1 MQAIIHWILSLMI
14 VTSMQAGLTD
24 ATSVPPQQEVQEF
37 MNAITSA
44 QVKQLDR
51 YASNS
56 YVNFVTHL
64 KGDKE
69 TVKRM
74 RKALLKELP
83 YELRGTEWLPEG
95 EFLLVGN
102 HRSAFDPLATLL
114 ALRDLPLAFI
124 SKRENERIY
133 LVNKYM
139 HAIQCQSV
147 NRENVRAYDADPLC
161 GYRFTL
167 NGYKALLTLMSDAYS
182 AVPAGN
188 PDLPIHFIS
197 GAEDP
202 CAPDRKG
209 FEDAVER
216 LRRDGYRTVTAK
228 MYPGM
233 RHEILNDDGRQEVM
247 EDLAALFEGWQG

>member
-74 RKALLKELP
+74 RKALLKNLP
-83 YELRGTEWLPEG
+83 YELRGTEERDGVAVVRVDIRQGDYSKVLKKYKKESYDYIVDHLYDEDIVDKDKLNDICLDMYVSQIEKVAKAGKKKDRSLYLVLKDNGYNGWTLQVDDDTMKKILGDLAIPEG
-95 EFLLVGN
+95 GLN
-102 HRSAFDPLATLL
+102 
-114 ALRDLPLAFI
+114 
-124 SKRENERIY
+124 NE
-133 LVNKYM
+133 
-139 HAIQCQSV
+139 
-147 NRENVRAYDADPLC
+147 
-161 GYRFTL
+161 
-167 NGYKALLTLMSDAYS
+167 
-182 AVPAGN
+182 
-188 PDLPIHFIS
+188 
-197 GAEDP
+197 
-202 CAPDRKG
+202 
-209 FEDAVER
+209 
-216 LRRDGYRTVTAK
+216 
-228 MYPGM
+228 
-233 RHEILNDDGRQEVM
+233 
-247 EDLAALFEGWQG
+247 

>member
-74 RKALLKELP
+74 RKALLKDLP
-83 YELRGTEWLPEG
+83 YELRGTEERDGVAVVRVDIRQGDYSKVLKKYKKESYDYIVDHLYDEDIVDKDKLNDICLDMYVSQIEKVAKAGKKKDRSLYLVLKDNGYNGWTLQVDDDTMKKILGDLAIPEG
-95 EFLLVGN
+95 GLN
-102 HRSAFDPLATLL
+102 
-114 ALRDLPLAFI
+114 
-124 SKRENERIY
+124 NE
-133 LVNKYM
+133 
-139 HAIQCQSV
+139 
-147 NRENVRAYDADPLC
+147 
-161 GYRFTL
+161 
-167 NGYKALLTLMSDAYS
+167 
-182 AVPAGN
+182 
-188 PDLPIHFIS
+188 
-197 GAEDP
+197 
-202 CAPDRKG
+202 
-209 FEDAVER
+209 
-216 LRRDGYRTVTAK
+216 
-228 MYPGM
+228 
-233 RHEILNDDGRQEVM
+233 
-247 EDLAALFEGWQG
+247 

>member
-74 RKALLKELP
+74 RKALLKDLP
-83 YELRGTEWLPEG
+83 YELRGTEERDGVAVVRVDIRQCDYSKVLKKYKKESYDYIVDHLYDEDIVDKDKLNDICLDMYVSQIEKVAKAGKKKDRSLYLVLKDNGYNGWTLQVDDDTMKKILGDLAIPEG
-95 EFLLVGN
+95 GLN
-102 HRSAFDPLATLL
+102 
-114 ALRDLPLAFI
+114 
-124 SKRENERIY
+124 NE
-133 LVNKYM
+133 
-139 HAIQCQSV
+139 
-147 NRENVRAYDADPLC
+147 
-161 GYRFTL
+161 
-167 NGYKALLTLMSDAYS
+167 
-182 AVPAGN
+182 
-188 PDLPIHFIS
+188 
-197 GAEDP
+197 
-202 CAPDRKG
+202 
-209 FEDAVER
+209 
-216 LRRDGYRTVTAK
+216 
-228 MYPGM
+228 
-233 RHEILNDDGRQEVM
+233 
-247 EDLAALFEGWQG
+247 